1 MAAVPTR
8 PKIKPPFLNAF
19 GMARI
24 PEPRL
29 LFIKCTNAPVALGNN
44 SKNGYTPIEKVIVYC
59 SYYTHV
65 VVLDLSLILKGLY
78 R

>member
-29 LFIKCTNAPVALGNN
+29 LFIKCTNAPVALRNN
-44 SKNGYTPIEKVIVYC
+44 IENGYKPIEKVIVNC
-59 SYYTHV
+59 NCYTHV
-65 VVLDLSLILKGLY
+65 VALDLSLI
-78 R
+78 